1 MTASLAIGAASNI
14 LGKAAAPAQP
24 GMAIGYGGASGGSL
38 DFSGWTVSTGGNGG
52 TSNAVGAPH
61 PVTNTATPGGLDMNT
76 MALYGLIAIV
86 VIRVMGK

>member
-1 MTASLAIGAASNI
+1 MTMMGIGAASNI

-52 TSNAVGAPH
+52 TSSAVGAPH
-61 PVTNTATPGGLDMNT
+61 PVTNTSTPGGFDIGTL
-76 MALYGLIAIV
+76 ALYGLIAVV

>member
-1 MTASLAIGAASNI
+1 MTASMAIGAASNI

-61 PVTNTATPGGLDMNT
+61 PVTSTPGGFDMQT
-76 MALYGLIAIV
+76 LALYALIAVV